1 MFLGDFER
9 SWCCLSRDSLCL
21 SIRADADWP
30 LSTGAHLV
38 ALTVTLVLAFCDF
51 VGYLFRFFSIFRGF
65 WAMIKVRVITLIGI
79 AVAFSLAVWIA
90 DFIEI
95 TFISVVADVA
105 FDLAVILLHFLLF
118 NVKQTRTLFGEAIR
132 LQLTVFSAYLI
143 KFTSLSL
150 AL

>member
-1 MFLGDFER
+1 
-9 SWCCLSRDSLCL
+9 
-21 SIRADADWP
+21 
-30 LSTGAHLV
+30 
-38 ALTVTLVLAFCDF
+38 
-51 VGYLFRFFSIFRGF
+51 
-65 WAMIKVRVITLIGI
+65 MIKVRVITLIGI

-90 DFIEI
+90 DFIE
-95 TFISVVADVA
+95 ISVVADVA